1 MPGPKNKLTR
11 VISPSDPDTPAGAR
25 FACEAAAAKEDT
37 MAAHSH
43 SRITPR
49 RPIPLGFTP
58 ELFPEGT
65 HICYLYSDEDERK
78 RFMADYVHSGIDNN
92 ESVIYVPDSG
102 ADTLES
108 AVAEMGIAAPGA
120 PDDQLTL
127 ATAMDIYFP
136 SGEFIPETVLEQLR
150 ELYANVPRGYHGAR
164 CAGEMTWALRDVP
177 GTERLIEYETRINDV
192 LKEFP
197 LTTLCQYDTRKF
209 SGATIFELLNVHPI
223 MIVHGQIMRN
233 PFYAPRGEPPE
244 ANNKKPK

>member
-1 MPGPKNKLTR
+1 
-11 VISPSDPDTPAGAR
+11 
-25 FACEAAAAKEDT
+25 

-43 SRITPR
+43 PHPTGR
-49 RPIPLGFTP
+49 RSIPLGFTP

-102 ADTLES
+102 TDTLER
-108 AVAEMGIAAPGA
+108 AVAELGIVPSQAAN
-120 PDDQLTL
+120 DQLTL
-127 ATAMDIYFP
+127 AAAMDIYFP
-136 SGEFIPETVLEQLR
+136 SGEFVPETVLDHLR
-150 ELYANVPRGYHGAR
+150 EMYASVPHEFQGAR
-164 CAGEMTWALRDVP
+164 CAGEMTWALRDLP
-177 GTERLIEYETRINDV
+177 GIDRLVEYEARINGV
-192 LKEFP
+192 LKDYP

-233 PFYAPRGEPPE
+233 PFYVPPTEPPD
-244 ANNKKPK
+244 ANDKPK